1 MLYGR
6 TTEQARLA
14 RLLAEAR
21 AGRSGALLLRGE
33 AGIGKTALLDWLAGT
48 AAAQAGGGTAGDGE
62 TTGPLET
69 TGDGRELRVL
79 RVTGVEPEAD
89 LAFGGLVQLL
99 WPVQDRLNALPEPQA
114 AALRA
119 ILGTGR
125 EQRGPDRFLTGL
137 AVLTVLAD
145 LAEDGPLLCLV
156 DDAQW
161 LDRAT
166 AEALLF
172 AARRLA
178 AEGVAIVLAGRDDND
193 FTAPGIPE
201 LPLPRLDFDDASRL
215 LADRGRAP
223 ALHSQIITESAGNP
237 LALIEFDAAR
247 SDQPHQHAPLPVADR
262 VSSAFRTRIGGLPER
277 TRLMMLIAAAE
288 ARGDLPLLLRASELL
303 GVGIGDLAEAER
315 TGLMYVMD
323 GAVTF
328 RHPLIA
334 SATYQGAVLARRI
347 AVHRALAEA
356 ATDPD
361 CRARH
366 LLAVATG
373 PDEEAALELAA
384 AAGRARGRTAYAA
397 ASGLFGQAARLTT
410 DPRQRTSWL
419 AEAAALALA
428 AGHAAQ
434 ADRLAEEAEELA
446 DEPAA
451 GASVA
456 SAAGARVTSVAGARI
471 ASVRAAVA
479 FERGDRNE
487 AAHGLLA
494 RVGDTAAPEAAGLL
508 RTAAAYGWLAGDADA
523 VRTAAGR
530 LATAVG
536 TADPLVEGL
545 ARLCDDDAEHGLPP
559 LTRFLER
566 RPDAAGPRDT
576 DEQAVRM
583 LALTCGLI
591 LGDDEAAHGLASAEV
606 RRCRSQ
612 ALIGEL
618 PYALDVLAQAQLLA
632 GHHRDAEAA
641 VTEAEEIARDTGM
654 RRRLVHLGAVRARMA
669 AIEGDA
675 RRVRELADA
684 TPPALRTG
692 VDCALV
698 LLDLG
703 LGDFGSAIGRLDPP
717 PPGPDRYTWLSLSTA
732 ADQIEAAVRLGQ
744 PERAEEALR
753 HCESWARATTAPW
766 AQAVALRCR
775 ALIEDRPEPYAQAL
789 HLHEKGGRP
798 FERARTELLYGEWL
812 RRARR
817 PNEARDVL
825 RSALA
830 TFERLRAEPWTRRT
844 AAELRAAGERRVI
857 ARAPAENP
865 IDRLTPQELQ
875 VVRLARGGSSSREI
889 AAQLFLSRR
898 TVEHHLYK
906 AYPKLGVGSRRE
918 LALLDL
924 G

>member
-6 TTEQARLA
+6 TAEQGRLA
-14 RLLAEAR
+14 RLLAAAR

-48 AAAQAGGGTAGDGE
+48 AAAPVHGDA
-62 TTGPLET
+62 
-69 TGDGRELRVL
+69 TGDGREVRVL

-119 ILGTGR
+119 VLGTGR

-137 AVLTVLAD
+137 AVLTVLAE
-145 LAEDGPLLCLV
+145 LAEDGPVLCLV

-178 AEGVAIVLAGRDDND
+178 AEGVAMVLAGRDDD
-193 FTAPGIPE
+193 GFTAPGIPE
-201 LPLPRLDFDDASRL
+201 LPLPRLDFEDSSRL

-247 SDQPHQHAPLPVADR
+247 SDQPHQHSPLPVADR
-262 VSSAFRTRIGGLPER
+262 VSSAFRARIGGLPER

-288 ARGDLPLLLRASELL
+288 GRGDLPLLLRASELL
-303 GVGIGDLAEAER
+303 GVDLGDLAEAER
-315 TGLMYVMD
+315 TGLMYVMG

-373 PDEEAALELAA
+373 PDQEAALELAA

-434 ADRLAEEAEELA
+434 ADRLAQEAGELA
-446 DEPAA
+446 DGLVDGLADDP
-451 GASVA
+451 
-456 SAAGARVTSVAGARI
+456 AAGARV

-479 FERGDRNE
+479 FELGDRNE

-494 RVGDTAAPEAAGLL
+494 RLGNAAPNTAPNTAPPEASGLL

-523 VRTAAGR
+523 VRTAAAR
-530 LATAVG
+530 LATAASA
-536 TADPLVEGL
+536 ADPLVEGL
-545 ARLCDDDAEHGLPP
+545 ERLCEDDAEHGLPL
-559 LTRFLER
+559 LTRFLEG
-566 RPDAAGPRDT
+566 RPDTTGPRDA
-576 DEQAVRM
+576 DEEQAVRM
-583 LALTCGLI
+583 LALTCGLL
-591 LGDDEAAHGLASAEV
+591 LGDDEAAHARASAEV

-612 ALIGEL
+612 ALIGQL
-618 PYALDVLAQAQLLA
+618 PYALDVLAQTHLLA

-654 RRRLVHLGAVRARMA
+654 HRRLVRLGAVRARMA

-703 LGDFGSAIGRLDPP
+703 LGDFGSALSRLDPP

-732 ADQIEAAVRLGQ
+732 ADRIEAAVRLGQ

-775 ALIEDRPEPYAQAL
+775 ALIDDRPGPYAQAL

-830 TFERLRAEPWTRRT
+830 AFERLRAEPWMRRA
-844 AAELRAAGERRVI
+844 AAELRAAGERRVA
-857 ARAPAENP
+857 ARVPAENP

-918 LALLDL
+918 LARLDL

>member
-6 TTEQARLA
+6 AVEQERLA

-48 AAAQAGGGTAGDGE
+48 AAAPAEDG
-62 TTGPLET
+62 TTGE
-69 TGDGRELRVL
+69 GREVRVL

-99 WPVQDRLNALPEPQA
+99 WPVQDRLNALPAPQA

-178 AEGVAIVLAGRDDND
+178 AEGVAMVLAGRDDD
-193 FTAPGIPE
+193 GFTAPGIPE
-201 LPLPRLDFDDASRL
+201 LPLPRLDFEDSSRL

-223 ALHSQIITESAGNP
+223 ALHQQIITESAGNP

-262 VSSAFRTRIGGLPER
+262 VSFAFRARIGGLPER

-288 ARGDLPLLLRASELL
+288 GRGDLPLLLRASELL
-303 GVGIGDLAEAER
+303 GVDLGDLAEAER

-334 SATYQGAVLARRI
+334 SATYQDAVLARRI

-373 PDEEAALELAA
+373 PDQEAALELAA

-410 DPRQRTSWL
+410 DPGQRASWL

-428 AGHAAQ
+428 AGHATQ
-434 ADRLAEEAEELA
+434 ADRLAQEADELA
-446 DEPAA
+446 DSSAGGLAGDLASGLADDPAA
-451 GASVA
+451 
-456 SAAGARVTSVAGARI
+456 RARI

-479 FERGDRNE
+479 FELGDRNE

-494 RVGDTAAPEAAGLL
+494 RVGDAAPNAAPPEASGLL

-523 VRTAAGR
+523 VRTAAAR
-530 LATAVG
+530 LATAAG
-536 TADPLVEGL
+536 AADPLVEGL
-545 ARLCDDDAEHGLPP
+545 ERLCEDDAERGLPL
-559 LTRFLER
+559 LTRFLEG
-566 RPDAAGPRDT
+566 RPDTTGPRDA
-576 DEQAVRM
+576 DEAAQAVRM
-583 LALTCGLI
+583 LALTCGLL
-591 LGDDEAAHGLASAEV
+591 LGDDEAAHTLASAEV

-612 ALIGEL
+612 ALIGQL

-654 RRRLVHLGAVRARMA
+654 RRRLVRLGAVRARMA

-703 LGDFGSAIGRLDPP
+703 LGDFGSALSRLDPP

-732 ADQIEAAVRLGQ
+732 ADQIEATVRLGQ

-753 HCESWARATTAPW
+753 HCENWARATTAPW

-775 ALIEDRPEPYAQAL
+775 ALIDDRPEPYAQAL

-830 TFERLRAEPWTRRT
+830 TFERLRAEPWTRRA
-844 AAELRAAGERRVI
+844 AAELRAAGERRVA
-857 ARAPAENP
+857 ARVPAENP

-918 LALLDL
+918 LARLDL

>member
-6 TTEQARLA
+6 SAEQERLA
-14 RLLAEAR
+14 RLLAEAC

-48 AAAQAGGGTAGDGE
+48 AAAQAHGE
-62 TTGPLET
+62 TTGE
-69 TGDGRELRVL
+69 GREVRVL

-99 WPVQDRLNALPEPQA
+99 WPVQDRLNALPAPQA

-137 AVLTVLAD
+137 AVLTVLAE

-178 AEGVAIVLAGRDDND
+178 AEGVAMVLAGRDDD
-193 FTAPGIPE
+193 GFTAPGIPE
-201 LPLPRLDFDDASRL
+201 LPLRRLNFEDSSRL

-262 VSSAFRTRIGGLPER
+262 VSSAFRARIGGLPER

-288 ARGDLPLLLRASELL
+288 GRGDLPLLLRASELL
-303 GVGIGDLAEAER
+303 GVDLGDLAEAER

-373 PDEEAALELAA
+373 PDQEAALELAA

-410 DPRQRTSWL
+410 DPRQRASWL

-434 ADRLAEEAEELA
+434 ADRLAEEAVELA
-446 DEPAA
+446 DGLADDP
-451 GASVA
+451 
-456 SAAGARVTSVAGARI
+456 AAGARV

-479 FERGDRNE
+479 FELGDRNE

-494 RVGDTAAPEAAGLL
+494 RAGNAAPNSAPPESSGLL

-523 VRTAAGR
+523 VRTAAAR

-536 TADPLVEGL
+536 ADDPLVEGL
-545 ARLCDDDAEHGLPP
+545 ERLCEDDAEHGLPL
-559 LTRFLER
+559 LTHFLEG
-566 RPDAAGPRDT
+566 RPDPSGPRDA
-576 DEQAVRM
+576 DEAAQAVRM
-583 LALTCGLI
+583 LALTCGLL
-591 LGDDEAAHGLASAEV
+591 LGDDEAAHALASAEV

-612 ALIGEL
+612 ALIGQL
-618 PYALDVLAQAQLLA
+618 PYALDVLAQTHLLA
-632 GHHRDAEAA
+632 GHHRNAEAA

-654 RRRLVHLGAVRARMA
+654 RRRLVRLGAVRARMA

-675 RRVRELADA
+675 RRVRELAAA

-703 LGDFGSAIGRLDPP
+703 LGDFGSALSRLDAP

-775 ALIEDRPEPYAQAL
+775 ALIDDRPEPYAQAL

-830 TFERLRAEPWTRRT
+830 TFERLRAEPWVGRA
-844 AAELRAAGERRVI
+844 AAELRAAGERRVA
-857 ARAPAENP
+857 ARVPAENP

-918 LALLDL
+918 LARLDL

>member
-6 TTEQARLA
+6 SAEQERLA

-33 AGIGKTALLDWLAGT
+33 AGIGKTALLDWLAGR
-48 AAAQAGGGTAGDGE
+48 AAAQAHGDARS
-62 TTGPLET
+62 
-69 TGDGRELRVL
+69 DGREVRVL

-119 ILGTGR
+119 VLGTGR

-178 AEGVAIVLAGRDDND
+178 AEGVAMVLAGREDDG

-201 LPLPRLDFDDASRL
+201 LTLPRLDFEDSSRL

-247 SDQPHQHAPLPVADR
+247 SNQPHQHAPLPVADR
-262 VSSAFRTRIGGLPER
+262 VSSAFRARIGGLPER

-288 ARGDLPLLLRASELL
+288 GRGDLPLLLRASELL
-303 GVGIGDLAEAER
+303 GVDLGDLAEAER
-315 TGLMYVMD
+315 TGLMYVMG

-373 PDEEAALELAA
+373 PDQEAALELAA

-410 DPRQRTSWL
+410 DPRQRACWL

-434 ADRLAEEAEELA
+434 ADRLAQEADELA
-446 DEPAA
+446 DELA
-451 GASVA
+451 GELADGSVDGLA
-456 SAAGARVTSVAGARI
+456 DDPAAGARV

-479 FERGDRNE
+479 FELGDRNE

-494 RVGDTAAPEAAGLL
+494 RVGNAAPNATPNSAPPEASGLL

-523 VRTAAGR
+523 VRTAAAR

-536 TADPLVEGL
+536 AADPLVEGL
-545 ARLCDDDAEHGLPP
+545 ERLCDDDAEHGLPL
-559 LTRFLER
+559 LTRFLEG
-566 RPDAAGPRDT
+566 RPGTTGPRDA
-576 DEQAVRM
+576 DEEQAVRM
-583 LALTCGLI
+583 LALTCGLL
-591 LGDDEAAHGLASAEV
+591 LGDDEAAHALASAEV

-612 ALIGEL
+612 ALIGQL
-618 PYALDVLAQAQLLA
+618 PYALDVLAQTQLLA

-654 RRRLVHLGAVRARMA
+654 HRRLVRLGAVRAQMA

-703 LGDFGSAIGRLDPP
+703 LGDFGSALSRLDPP

-775 ALIEDRPEPYAQAL
+775 ALIDDRPEPYAQAL

-830 TFERLRAEPWTRRT
+830 TFERLRAEPWLRRA
-844 AAELRAAGERRVI
+844 AAELRATGERRVA
-857 ARAPAENP
+857 ARVPAENP

-918 LALLDL
+918 LARLDL

>member
-6 TTEQARLA
+6 SAEQERLA

-33 AGIGKTALLDWLAGT
+33 AGIGKTALLDWLAGR
-48 AAAQAGGGTAGDGE
+48 AAAQAHGDARS
-62 TTGPLET
+62 
-69 TGDGRELRVL
+69 DGREVRVL

-99 WPVQDRLNALPEPQA
+99 WPVQDRLNALPAPQA

-119 ILGTGR
+119 VLGTGR

-178 AEGVAIVLAGRDDND
+178 AEGVAMVLAGREDDG

-201 LPLPRLDFDDASRL
+201 LTLPRLDFEDSSRL

-262 VSSAFRTRIGGLPER
+262 VSSAFRARIGGLPER

-288 ARGDLPLLLRASELL
+288 GRGDLPLLLRASELL
-303 GVGIGDLAEAER
+303 GVDLGDLAEAER
-315 TGLMYVMD
+315 TGLMYVMG

-373 PDEEAALELAA
+373 PDQEAALELAA

-410 DPRQRTSWL
+410 DRRQRASWL

-434 ADRLAEEAEELA
+434 ADRLAQEAGELA
-446 DEPAA
+446 DGLVDGLADDP
-451 GASVA
+451 
-456 SAAGARVTSVAGARI
+456 AAGARV
-471 ASVRAAVA
+471 ASVRAAVT
-479 FERGDRNE
+479 FELGDRSE

-494 RVGDTAAPEAAGLL
+494 RLGNAAPNTAPNTAPPEASGLL

-523 VRTAAGR
+523 VRTAAAR
-530 LATAVG
+530 LATAASA
-536 TADPLVEGL
+536 ADPLVEGL
-545 ARLCDDDAEHGLPP
+545 ERLCEDDAEHGLPL
-559 LTRFLER
+559 LTRFLEG
-566 RPDAAGPRDT
+566 RPDTTGPRDA
-576 DEQAVRM
+576 DEEQAVRM
-583 LALTCGLI
+583 LALTCGLL
-591 LGDDEAAHGLASAEV
+591 LGDDEAAHALASAEV

-612 ALIGEL
+612 ALIGQL
-618 PYALDVLAQAQLLA
+618 PYALDVLAQTHLLA

-654 RRRLVHLGAVRARMA
+654 HRRLVRLGAVRARMA

-703 LGDFGSAIGRLDPP
+703 LGDFGSALSRLDPP

-744 PERAEEALR
+744 PERAEEAMR

-775 ALIEDRPEPYAQAL
+775 ALIDDRPEPYAQAL

-830 TFERLRAEPWTRRT
+830 TFERLRAEPWLRRA
-844 AAELRAAGERRVI
+844 AAELRASGERRVA
-857 ARAPAENP
+857 ARTPAENP

-918 LALLDL
+918 LARLDL

>member
-1 MLYGR
+1 MQGGGTSVLYGR
-6 TTEQARLA
+6 SAERERLA

-48 AAAQAGGGTAGDGE
+48 AAAQATGD
-62 TTGPLET
+62 T
-69 TGDGRELRVL
+69 TGDGREVRVL

-99 WPVQDRLNALPEPQA
+99 WPVQDRLNALPAPQD

-178 AEGVAIVLAGRDDND
+178 AEGVAMVLAGREDDG

-201 LPLPRLDFDDASRL
+201 LTLPRLDFEDSSRL

-262 VSSAFRTRIGGLPER
+262 VSSAFRARIGGLPER

-288 ARGDLPLLLRASELL
+288 GRGDLPLLLRASELL
-303 GVGIGDLAEAER
+303 GVDLGDLAEAER

-323 GAVTF
+323 GTVTF

-373 PDEEAALELAA
+373 PDQEAALELAA

-410 DPRQRTSWL
+410 DPRQRASWL

-434 ADRLAEEAEELA
+434 ADRLAEEAVELA
-446 DEPAA
+446 GRTADGLADDPAT
-451 GASVA
+451 
-456 SAAGARVTSVAGARI
+456 GARV

-479 FERGDRNE
+479 FELGDRNE

-494 RVGDTAAPEAAGLL
+494 RLGNAAPNAAPPEASGLL

-523 VRTAAGR
+523 VRTAAAR

-536 TADPLVEGL
+536 AADPLVEGL
-545 ARLCDDDAEHGLPP
+545 ERLCEDDAEHGLPL
-559 LTRFLER
+559 LTRFLEG
-566 RPDAAGPRDT
+566 RPDTTGPRDA
-576 DEQAVRM
+576 DEEQAVRM
-583 LALTCGLI
+583 LALTCGLL
-591 LGDDEAAHGLASAEV
+591 LGDDEAAHALASAEV

-612 ALIGEL
+612 ALIGQL
-618 PYALDVLAQAQLLA
+618 PYALDVLAQTQLLA

-654 RRRLVHLGAVRARMA
+654 RRRLVRLGAVRARMA
-669 AIEGDA
+669 AIEGDG

-703 LGDFGSAIGRLDPP
+703 LGDFGSALSRLDPP

-775 ALIEDRPEPYAQAL
+775 ALIDDRPEPYAQAL

-830 TFERLRAEPWTRRT
+830 TFERLRAEPWMRRA
-844 AAELRAAGERRVI
+844 AAELRAAGERRVA
-857 ARAPAENP
+857 ARVPAENP

-918 LALLDL
+918 LARLDL

>member
-6 TTEQARLA
+6 SAEQERLA

-33 AGIGKTALLDWLAGT
+33 AGIGKTALLDWLAGR
-48 AAAQAGGGTAGDGE
+48 AAAQAHGDARS
-62 TTGPLET
+62 
-69 TGDGRELRVL
+69 DGREVRVL

-99 WPVQDRLNALPEPQA
+99 WPVQDRLNALPAPQA

-119 ILGTGR
+119 VLGTGR

-178 AEGVAIVLAGRDDND
+178 AEGVAMVLAGREDDG

-201 LPLPRLDFDDASRL
+201 LTLPRLDFEDSSRL

-262 VSSAFRTRIGGLPER
+262 VSSAFRARIGGLPER

-288 ARGDLPLLLRASELL
+288 GRGDLPLLLRASELL
-303 GVGIGDLAEAER
+303 GVDLGDLAEAER
-315 TGLMYVMD
+315 TGLMYVMG

-366 LLAVATG
+366 LLAVSTG
-373 PDEEAALELAA
+373 PDQEAALELAA
-384 AAGRARGRTAYAA
+384 AAGRARSRTAYAA

-434 ADRLAEEAEELA
+434 ADRLAQEAGELA
-446 DEPAA
+446 DGLADDP
-451 GASVA
+451 
-456 SAAGARVTSVAGARI
+456 AAGARV

-479 FERGDRNE
+479 FELGDR
-487 AAHGLLA
+487 A
-494 RVGDTAAPEAAGLL
+494 
-508 RTAAAYGWLAGDADA
+508 
-523 VRTAAGR
+523 
-530 LATAVG
+530 
-536 TADPLVEGL
+536 
-545 ARLCDDDAEHGLPP
+545 
-559 LTRFLER
+559 R
-566 RPDAAGPRDT
+566 RPTACWPALGTPPRT
-576 DEQAVRM
+576 
-583 LALTCGLI
+583 
-591 LGDDEAAHGLASAEV
+591 
-606 RRCRSQ
+606 
-612 ALIGEL
+612 
-618 PYALDVLAQAQLLA
+618 PP
-632 GHHRDAEAA
+632 
-641 VTEAEEIARDTGM
+641 
-654 RRRLVHLGAVRARMA
+654 RRRRPACSV
-669 AIEGDA
+669 
-675 RRVRELADA
+675 
-684 TPPALRTG
+684 PPPPTAGWPVTRTRY
-692 VDCALV
+692 A
-698 LLDLG
+698 
-703 LGDFGSAIGRLDPP
+703 PP
-717 PPGPDRYTWLSLSTA
+717 PPGSRRPRAPPTPWSRAWSGSARTTPSTDCRCSPASWRDGPIPPAPATPTRSRPSGCSRSPA
-732 ADQIEAAVRLGQ
+732 A
-744 PERAEEALR
+744 
-753 HCESWARATTAPW
+753 CSSATTRRPTPW
-766 AQAVALRCR
+766 HRR
-775 ALIEDRPEPYAQAL
+775 RYAA
-789 HLHEKGGRP
+789 
-798 FERARTELLYGEWL
+798 A
-812 RRARR
+812 ARR
-817 PNEARDVL
+817 R
-825 RSALA
+825 
-830 TFERLRAEPWTRRT
+830 
-844 AAELRAAGERRVI
+844 
-857 ARAPAENP
+857 
-865 IDRLTPQELQ
+865 
-875 VVRLARGGSSSREI
+875 
-889 AAQLFLSRR
+889 
-898 TVEHHLYK
+898 
-906 AYPKLGVGSRRE
+906 
-918 LALLDL
+918 
-924 G
+924 

>member
-6 TTEQARLA
+6 TTEQERLA
-14 RLLAEAR
+14 KLVAGAR
-21 AGRSGALLLRGE
+21 AGCSGALLVRGE
-33 AGIGKTALLDWLAGT
+33 AGIGKTALLDWLAETETRADADSGT
-48 AAAQAGGGTAGDGE
+48 DGT
-62 TTGPLET
+62 
-69 TGDGRELRVL
+69 DGRELRIL

-99 WPVQDRLNALPEPQA
+99 WPVQDRLSALPEPQA

-119 ILGTGR
+119 VLGTGG

-161 LDRAT
+161 LDQAT

-178 AEGVAIVLAGRDDND
+178 AEGVAIVLAGRDDG

-201 LPLPRLDFDDASRL
+201 LQLSRLNFEDSSRL

-223 ALHSQIITESAGNP
+223 ALRSQIITESAGNP

-247 SDQPHQHAPLPVADR
+247 RDRPHQHAPLPVADR
-262 VSSAFRTRIGGLPER
+262 VFSAFRSQIGKLPER

-288 ARGDLPLLLRASELL
+288 GRGDLPLLLRASELL
-303 GVGIGDLAEAER
+303 GVGIGDLEEAER

-323 GAVTF
+323 GTVTF

-334 SATYQGAVLARRI
+334 SATYQGSVLARRI

-356 ATDPD
+356 AADPD

-373 PDEEAALELAA
+373 PDPEVAQELAA

-397 ASGLFGQAARLTT
+397 ASGLYGHAARITT
-410 DPRQRTSWL
+410 DHHQRASWL
-419 AEAAALALA
+419 ADAAALALA

-434 ADRLAEEAEELA
+434 ADRLAQEA
-446 DEPAA
+446 DELTDDPAV
-451 GASVA
+451 GAQV
-456 SAAGARVTSVAGARI
+456 
-471 ASVRAAVA
+471 ASVRAAVV
-479 FERGDRNE
+479 FELGDQSE

-494 RVGDTAAPEAAGLL
+494 RVGDAATPETAGLL

-523 VRTAAGR
+523 VRAAAGR
-530 LATAVG
+530 LAAG
-536 TADPLVEGL
+536 GCADALVEGL
-545 ARLCDDDAEHGLPP
+545 DRLCEDDAEHGLP
-559 LTRFLER
+559 LLARFLAGR
-566 RPDAAGPRDT
+566 LDGPDTRDA

-583 LALTCGLI
+583 LALTCGMI
-591 LGDDEAAHGLASAEV
+591 LGDDEAALDLASAEV
-606 RRCRSQ
+606 RWCRSQ

-618 PYALDVLAQAQLLA
+618 PYALDVLAQNQVLA
-632 GHHRDAEAA
+632 GRHRDAEAA

-654 RRRLVHLGAVRARMA
+654 RQRLVRLGAVHARIA
-669 AIEGDA
+669 AIKGDA
-675 RRVRELADA
+675 QRVRELADA
-684 TPPALRTG
+684 TPAALRTG
-692 VDCALV
+692 VDCARV

-703 LGDFGSAIGRLDPP
+703 LGDFDAALTRLDPP

-732 ADQIEAAVRLGQ
+732 ADQVEAAVRLGR

-753 HCESWARATTAPW
+753 HFENWAQAGTGAAAAPW
-766 AQAVALRCR
+766 AQAVVLRCR
-775 ALIEDRPEPYAQAL
+775 ALLSDRPEEFTRAL

-817 PNEARDVL
+817 RNEARGVL

-830 TFERLRAEPWTRRT
+830 TFERLQAEPWMRR
-844 AAELRAAGERRVI
+844 AGAELQAAGEHLVT
-857 ARAPAENP
+857 ARMLADNL

-875 VVRLARGGSSSREI
+875 VVRLAKDGSSSREI
-889 AAQLFLSRR
+889 AAQLFLSPR

-906 AYPKLGVGSRRE
+906 AYPKLGVGSRQE
-918 LALLDL
+918 LVLLDL
-924 G
+924 T

>member
-6 TTEQARLA
+6 AAEQERLSG
-14 RLLAEAR
+14 LLAEAR

-48 AAAQAGGGTAGDGE
+48 AAAPAEGGTTGDKGTTGDG
-62 TTGPLET
+62 ET
-69 TGDGRELRVL
+69 TGDGREVRIL

-119 ILGTGR
+119 VLGTGR

-137 AVLTVLAD
+137 AVLTVLAE

-178 AEGVAIVLAGRDDND
+178 AEGVAMVLAGREDDC

-201 LPLPRLDFDDASRL
+201 LTLRRLDFEDSSRL

-262 VSSAFRTRIGGLPER
+262 VSSAFRARIGGLPER

-288 ARGDLPLLLRASELL
+288 GRGDLPLLLRASELL
-303 GVGIGDLAEAER
+303 GVDLGDLAEAER

-356 ATDPD
+356 ATDAD

-373 PDEEAALELAA
+373 PDQEAALELAA

-410 DPRQRTSWL
+410 DPRQRASWL

-434 ADRLAEEAEELA
+434 ADRLAQEADELAGRTAHELA
-446 DEPAA
+446 DDP
-451 GASVA
+451 
-456 SAAGARVTSVAGARI
+456 AAGARV

-479 FERGDRNE
+479 FELGDRNE

-494 RVGDTAAPEAAGLL
+494 RVGDAAPNATPPEASGLL

-523 VRTAAGR
+523 VRTAAAR
-530 LATAVG
+530 LATALG
-536 TADPLVEGL
+536 AADPLIEGL
-545 ARLCDDDAEHGLPP
+545 ERLCEDDAEHGLPL
-559 LTRFLER
+559 LTRFLEG
-566 RPDAAGPRDT
+566 RPDTTGPRDA
-576 DEQAVRM
+576 DEEQAVRM
-583 LALTCGLI
+583 LALTCGLL
-591 LGDDEAAHGLASAEV
+591 LGDDEAAHALASAEV

-612 ALIGEL
+612 ALIGQL
-618 PYALDVLAQAQLLA
+618 PYALDVLAQTQLLA

-654 RRRLVHLGAVRARMA
+654 RRRLVRLGSVRARMA

-703 LGDFGSAIGRLDPP
+703 LGDFGSALSRLDPP

-732 ADQIEAAVRLGQ
+732 ADRIEAAVRLGQ

-775 ALIEDRPEPYAQAL
+775 ALIDDRPEPYAQAL

-830 TFERLRAEPWTRRT
+830 TFERLRAEPWVRRA
-844 AAELRAAGERRVI
+844 AAELRAAGERRVA
-857 ARAPAENP
+857 ARVPAENP

-918 LALLDL
+918 LARLDL

>member
-6 TTEQARLA
+6 TAEQERLA
-14 RLLAEAR
+14 RLLAEAC

-48 AAAQAGGGTAGDGE
+48 AAAQAHG
-62 TTGPLET
+62 ET
-69 TGDGRELRVL
+69 TGDGREVRVL

-99 WPVQDRLNALPEPQA
+99 WPVQDRLNALPAPQA

-137 AVLTVLAD
+137 AVLTVLAE

-178 AEGVAIVLAGRDDND
+178 AEGVAMVLAGRDDD
-193 FTAPGIPE
+193 GFIAPGIPE
-201 LPLPRLDFDDASRL
+201 LPLLRLDFEASSRL

-262 VSSAFRTRIGGLPER
+262 VSSAFRARIGGLPER
-277 TRLMMLIAAAE
+277 TRLMMLVAAAE
-288 ARGDLPLLLRASELL
+288 GRGDLPLLLRASQLL
-303 GVGIGDLAEAER
+303 GTDLGDLAEAER

-373 PDEEAALELAA
+373 PDQEAALELAA

-410 DPRQRTSWL
+410 DPRQRASWL

-434 ADRLAEEAEELA
+434 ADRLAQEADELA
-446 DEPAA
+446 DAWA
-451 GASVA
+451 GGSAGELA
-456 SAAGARVTSVAGARI
+456 DAPAAGARV

-479 FERGDRNE
+479 FELGDRNE

-494 RVGDTAAPEAAGLL
+494 RVGNAAPNATPNSAPPEASGLL

-523 VRTAAGR
+523 VRTAAAR

-536 TADPLVEGL
+536 AADPLVEGL
-545 ARLCDDDAEHGLPP
+545 ERLCDDDAEHGLPL
-559 LTRFLER
+559 LTRFLEG
-566 RPDAAGPRDT
+566 RPDATGPRDAAE
-576 DEQAVRM
+576 EQAVRM
-583 LALTCGLI
+583 LALTCGLL
-591 LGDDEAAHGLASAEV
+591 LGDDEAAHALASAEV

-612 ALIGEL
+612 ALIGQL
-618 PYALDVLAQAQLLA
+618 PYALDVLAQTQLLA

-654 RRRLVHLGAVRARMA
+654 RRRLVRLGAVRARMA

-703 LGDFGSAIGRLDPP
+703 LGDLGAALSRLDPP

-775 ALIEDRPEPYAQAL
+775 ALIDDRPEPYAQAL

-817 PNEARDVL
+817 PNEAREVL

-830 TFERLRAEPWTRRT
+830 TFERLRAEPWVGRA
-844 AAELRAAGERRVI
+844 AAELRAAGERRVA
-857 ARAPAENP
+857 ARVPAESP

-875 VVRLARGGSSSREI
+875 VVRLARDGSSSREI

-918 LALLDL
+918 LARLDL

>member
-6 TTEQARLA
+6 TSEQVRLA
-14 RLLAEAR
+14 RLLADAR

-48 AAAQAGGGTAGDGE
+48 AAAQAGGEITGDGE
-62 TTGPLET
+62 TAGV
-69 TGDGRELRVL
+69 GRELRVL
-79 RVTGVEPEAD
+79 RATGVEPEAD

-119 ILGTGR
+119 VLGTGR

-178 AEGVAIVLAGRDDND
+178 AEGVAMVLAGRDDPG
-193 FTAPGIPE
+193 FAAPGIPE
-201 LPLPRLDFDDASRL
+201 LPLPRLNFDDSSRL

-247 SDQPHQHAPLPVADR
+247 SDRPHQHAPLPVADR
-262 VSSAFRTRIGGLPER
+262 VSCAFRARIDGLPDR

-288 ARGDLPLLLRASELL
+288 GRGDLPLLLRASELL
-303 GVGIGDLAEAER
+303 GVDLGDLAEAER

-323 GAVTF
+323 GTVTF

-366 LLAVATG
+366 LLAVVTG
-373 PDEEAALELAA
+373 PDQEAALELAA

-397 ASGLFGQAARLTT
+397 ASGLFGHAARLTT
-410 DPRQRTSWL
+410 DPRQRASWL
-419 AEAAALALA
+419 AEAAVLALA

-434 ADRLAEEAEELA
+434 AGRLAQEADELA
-446 DEPAA
+446 DDPAA
-451 GASVA
+451 GS
-456 SAAGARVTSVAGARI
+456 RI

-479 FERGDRNE
+479 FELGDRNE

-494 RVGDTAAPEAAGLL
+494 RVGDAAPPEASGLL

-530 LATAVG
+530 LATGAG
-536 TADPLVEGL
+536 AADPLVEGL
-545 ARLCDDDAEHGLPP
+545 ARLCEDDAENGLPL
-559 LTRFLER
+559 LTRFLEG
-566 RPDAAGPRDT
+566 RPGTSGTRDA

-591 LGDDEAAHGLASAEV
+591 LGDDEAALGLASAEV

-618 PYALDVLAQAQLLA
+618 PYALDVLAQTQVLA
-632 GHHRDAEAA
+632 GRHRDAEAA

-654 RRRLVHLGAVRARMA
+654 RRRLVRLGAVRARMA

-684 TPPALRTG
+684 TPAALRTG

-703 LGDFGSAIGRLDPP
+703 LGDFGSALTRLDPP

-775 ALIEDRPEPYAQAL
+775 ALLTDRPEPYAQAL

-830 TFERLRAEPWTRRT
+830 TFERLRAEPWARRA
-844 AAELRAAGERRVI
+844 AAELRAAGERRVA
-857 ARAPAENP
+857 ARVPAENP

>member
-6 TTEQARLA
+6 TTEQERLEQ
-14 RLLAEAR
+14 LLAGAR
-21 AGRSGALLLRGE
+21 AGCSGALLVRGE
-33 AGIGKTALLDWLAGT
+33 AGIGKTALLDWLAAT
-48 AAAQAGGGTAGDGE
+48 ALRDDGN
-62 TTGPLET
+62 
-69 TGDGRELRVL
+69 DGRELRIL

-119 ILGTGR
+119 VLGTGH
-125 EQRGPDRFLTGL
+125 EERGPDRFLTGL

-161 LDRAT
+161 LDQAT

-178 AEGVAIVLAGRDDND
+178 AEGVAIVLAGRDDG
-193 FTAPGIPE
+193 FVAPGIPE
-201 LPLPRLDFDDASRL
+201 LQLSRLNFEDSSRL

-223 ALHSQIITESAGNP
+223 ALRSQIITESAGNP
-237 LALIEFDAAR
+237 LALIEFDSAR
-247 SDQPHQHAPLPVADR
+247 RDQPHQHAPLPVADR
-262 VSSAFRTRIGGLPER
+262 VFSAFRSQIGKLPER

-288 ARGDLPLLLRASELL
+288 GRGDLPLLLRASELL
-303 GVGIGDLAEAER
+303 GVDLGDLEEAER

-323 GAVTF
+323 GTVTF

-334 SATYQGAVLARRI
+334 SATYQGSVLARRI

-356 ATDPD
+356 AEDPD

-373 PDEEAALELAA
+373 PDHEVALELAA

-397 ASGLFGQAARLTT
+397 ASGLFRHAARIAT
-410 DPRQRTSWL
+410 DHGRRASWL
-419 AEAAALALA
+419 AEAAALALT

-434 ADRLAEEAEELA
+434 ADRLAVEAQELA
-446 DEPAA
+446 DDPA
-451 GASVA
+451 V
-456 SAAGARVTSVAGARI
+456 GARI
-471 ASVRAAVA
+471 ASVRAAVV
-479 FERGDRNE
+479 FELGDQSE
-487 AAHGLLA
+487 AARGLLA
-494 RVGDTAAPEAAGLL
+494 RAGGTATPETAALL
-508 RTAAAYGWLAGDADA
+508 RTAAAYGWLAGDGDA
-523 VRTAAGR
+523 VRAAAGR
-530 LATAVG
+530 LAAVG
-536 TADPLVEGL
+536 GADPLVEGL
-545 ARLCDDDAEHGLPP
+545 ERLCDDDAAHGVP
-559 LTRFLER
+559 LLARFLEGR
-566 RPDAAGPRDT
+566 LDAPDTRAV

-583 LALTCGLI
+583 LALTCGTV
-591 LGDDEAAHGLASAEV
+591 LGDDEAALDLAAAEV
-606 RRCRSQ
+606 RWCRSQ

-618 PYALDVLAQAQLLA
+618 PYALDVLSQNQVLA
-632 GHHRDAEAA
+632 GRHRDAEAA
-641 VTEAEEIARDTGM
+641 VAEAEEIARDTGL
-654 RRRLVHLGAVRARMA
+654 RRRLARLGAVRARIA

-675 RRVRELADA
+675 QRVRELADA
-684 TPPALRTG
+684 TPAALRTG
-692 VDCALV
+692 VDCARV

-703 LGDFGSAIGRLDPP
+703 LGDFDAALTRLDPP

-732 ADQIEAAVRLGQ
+732 ADQVEAAVRLGQ
-744 PERAEEALR
+744 PERAEAAMR
-753 HCESWARATTAPW
+753 HFENWARAGTRPRTATTTAPW
-766 AQAVALRCR
+766 AQAVVLRCR
-775 ALIEDRPEPYAQAL
+775 ALLTDRPEHYTQAL
-789 HLHEKGGRP
+789 QLHEKGGRP

-817 PNEARDVL
+817 RNEARGVL

-830 TFERLRAEPWTRRT
+830 TFERLKAEPWTRR
-844 AAELRAAGERRVI
+844 AGAELQAAGEHLVT
-857 ARAPAENP
+857 ARMLADNL

-875 VVRLARGGSSSREI
+875 VVRLAKDGSSSREI
-889 AAQLFLSRR
+889 AAQLFLSPR

-906 AYPKLGVGSRRE
+906 AYPKLGVGSRQE
-918 LALLDL
+918 LVLLDL
-924 G
+924 T

>member
-6 TTEQARLA
+6 SAEQERLA

-33 AGIGKTALLDWLAGT
+33 AGIGKTALLDWLAGR
-48 AAAQAGGGTAGDGE
+48 AAAQAHGDARS
-62 TTGPLET
+62 
-69 TGDGRELRVL
+69 DGREVRVL

-99 WPVQDRLNALPEPQA
+99 WPVQDRLNALPAPQA

-119 ILGTGR
+119 VLGTGR

-178 AEGVAIVLAGRDDND
+178 AEGVAMVLADREDDG

-201 LPLPRLDFDDASRL
+201 LTLPRLDFEDSSRL

-262 VSSAFRTRIGGLPER
+262 VSSAFRARIGGLPER

-288 ARGDLPLLLRASELL
+288 GRGDLPLLLRASELL
-303 GVGIGDLAEAER
+303 GVDLGDLAEAER
-315 TGLMYVMD
+315 TGLMYVMG

-373 PDEEAALELAA
+373 PDQEAALELAA

-434 ADRLAEEAEELA
+434 AGRLAQEAGELA
-446 DEPAA
+446 DGLVDGLADDP
-451 GASVA
+451 
-456 SAAGARVTSVAGARI
+456 AAGARV

-479 FERGDRNE
+479 FELGDRNE

-494 RVGDTAAPEAAGLL
+494 RLGNAAPNTAPNTAPPEASGLL

-523 VRTAAGR
+523 VRTAAAR
-530 LATAVG
+530 LATAASA
-536 TADPLVEGL
+536 ADPLVEGL
-545 ARLCDDDAEHGLPP
+545 ERLCEDDAEHGLPL
-559 LTRFLER
+559 LTRFLEG
-566 RPDAAGPRDT
+566 RPDTTGPRDA
-576 DEQAVRM
+576 DEEQAVRM
-583 LALTCGLI
+583 LALTCGLL
-591 LGDDEAAHGLASAEV
+591 LGDDEAAHARASAEV

-612 ALIGEL
+612 ALIGQL
-618 PYALDVLAQAQLLA
+618 PYALDVLAQTHLLA

-654 RRRLVHLGAVRARMA
+654 HRRLVRLGAVRARMA

-703 LGDFGSAIGRLDPP
+703 LGDFGSALSRLDPP

-732 ADQIEAAVRLGQ
+732 ADRIEAAVRLGQ

-775 ALIEDRPEPYAQAL
+775 ALIDDRPEPYAQAL

-830 TFERLRAEPWTRRT
+830 TFERLRAEPWMRRA
-844 AAELRAAGERRVI
+844 AAELRAAGERRVA
-857 ARAPAENP
+857 ARVPAENP

-918 LALLDL
+918 LARLDL

>member
-6 TTEQARLA
+6 SAEQARLA

-48 AAAQAGGGTAGDGE
+48 AAAHAEGGTAGGGEARGDG
-62 TTGPLET
+62 ET

-114 AALRA
+114 DALRA

-178 AEGVAIVLAGRDDND
+178 AEGVAIVLAGRDDD
-193 FTAPGIPE
+193 GFTAPGIPE
-201 LPLPRLDFDDASRL
+201 LTLPRLDFEDSSRL

-288 ARGDLPLLLRASELL
+288 GRGDLPLLLRASELL

-334 SATYQGAVLARRI
+334 SATYQSAVLARRI

-373 PDEEAALELAA
+373 PDREAALELAA

-410 DPRQRTSWL
+410 DPRQRASWL

-434 ADRLAEEAEELA
+434 ADRLAQEA
-446 DEPAA
+446 DELTGDPA
-451 GASVA
+451 
-456 SAAGARVTSVAGARI
+456 TGARI

-479 FERGDRNE
+479 FELGDRNE

-494 RVGDTAAPEAAGLL
+494 RLGNAAPPEASGLL

-523 VRTAAGR
+523 VRSAAGR
-530 LATAVG
+530 LAAG
-536 TADPLVEGL
+536 TGAADPLVEGL
-545 ARLCDDDAEHGLPP
+545 ARLCEDDAEHGLPL

-566 RPDAAGPRDT
+566 RTGASGPRDA

-583 LALTCGLI
+583 LALTCGLL
-591 LGDDEAAHGLASAEV
+591 LGDDEAALGLASAEV

-618 PYALDVLAQAQLLA
+618 PYALDLLAQTQLLA
-632 GHHRDAEAA
+632 GRHRDAEAA

-654 RRRLVHLGAVRARMA
+654 RRRLVRLGAVRARMA

-703 LGDFGSAIGRLDPP
+703 LGDFGSALSRLDPP

-732 ADQIEAAVRLGQ
+732 ADRIEAAVRLGQ

-775 ALIEDRPEPYAQAL
+775 ALIDDRPEPYAQAL

-830 TFERLRAEPWTRRT
+830 TFERLRAEPWMRRA
-844 AAELRAAGERRVI
+844 AAELRAAGERRVA
-857 ARAPAENP
+857 ARVPAENL

>member
-1 MLYGR
+1 MQGGGTSVLYGR
-6 TTEQARLA
+6 SAEQERLA

-33 AGIGKTALLDWLAGT
+33 AGIGKTALLDWLAGR
-48 AAAQAGGGTAGDGE
+48 AAAQAHGDARS
-62 TTGPLET
+62 
-69 TGDGRELRVL
+69 DGREVRVL

-99 WPVQDRLNALPEPQA
+99 WPVQDRLNALPAPQA

-119 ILGTGR
+119 VLGTGR

-178 AEGVAIVLAGRDDND
+178 AEGVAMVLAGREDDG

-201 LPLPRLDFDDASRL
+201 LTLPRLDFEDSSRL

-262 VSSAFRTRIGGLPER
+262 VSSAFRARIGGLPER

-288 ARGDLPLLLRASELL
+288 GRGDLPLLLRASELL
-303 GVGIGDLAEAER
+303 GVDLGDLAEAER
-315 TGLMYVMD
+315 TGLMYVMG

-373 PDEEAALELAA
+373 PDQEAALELAA

-410 DPRQRTSWL
+410 DRRQRASWL

-434 ADRLAEEAEELA
+434 ADRLAQEAGELA
-446 DEPAA
+446 DGLVDGLADDP
-451 GASVA
+451 
-456 SAAGARVTSVAGARI
+456 AAGARV
-471 ASVRAAVA
+471 ASVRAAVT
-479 FERGDRNE
+479 FELGDRSE

-494 RVGDTAAPEAAGLL
+494 RLGNAAPNTAPNTAPPEASGLL

-523 VRTAAGR
+523 VRTAAAR
-530 LATAVG
+530 LATAASA
-536 TADPLVEGL
+536 ADPLVEGL
-545 ARLCDDDAEHGLPP
+545 ERLCEDDAEHGLPL
-559 LTRFLER
+559 LTRFLEG
-566 RPDAAGPRDT
+566 RPDTTGPRDA
-576 DEQAVRM
+576 DEEQAVRM
-583 LALTCGLI
+583 LALTCGLL
-591 LGDDEAAHGLASAEV
+591 LGDDEAAHALASAEV

-612 ALIGEL
+612 ALIGQL
-618 PYALDVLAQAQLLA
+618 PYALDVLAQTHLLA

-654 RRRLVHLGAVRARMA
+654 HRRLVRLGAVRARMA

-703 LGDFGSAIGRLDPP
+703 LGDFGSALSRLDPP

-744 PERAEEALR
+744 PERAEEAMR

-775 ALIEDRPEPYAQAL
+775 ALIDDRPEPYAQAL

-830 TFERLRAEPWTRRT
+830 TFERLRAEPWLRRA
-844 AAELRAAGERRVI
+844 AAELRASGERRVA
-857 ARAPAENP
+857 ARTPAENP

-918 LALLDL
+918 LARLDL

>member
-6 TTEQARLA
+6 SAEQARLA
-14 RLLAEAR
+14 RLLAEAC

-48 AAAQAGGGTAGDGE
+48 AAAQAHGDV
-62 TTGPLET
+62 
-69 TGDGRELRVL
+69 TGDGREVRVL

-99 WPVQDRLNALPEPQA
+99 WPVQDRLNALPAPQA

-137 AVLTVLAD
+137 AVLTVLAE

-178 AEGVAIVLAGRDDND
+178 AEGVAMVLAGRDDD
-193 FTAPGIPE
+193 GFTAPGIPE
-201 LPLPRLDFDDASRL
+201 LALPRLDFEDSSRL

-262 VSSAFRTRIGGLPER
+262 VSSAFRARIGGLPER
-277 TRLMMLIAAAE
+277 TRLMMLTAAAE
-288 ARGDLPLLLRASELL
+288 GRGDLPLLLRASELL
-303 GVGIGDLAEAER
+303 GVDLGDLAEAER

-323 GAVTF
+323 GTVTF

-373 PDEEAALELAA
+373 PDQEAALELAA

-410 DPRQRTSWL
+410 DPRQRASWL

-434 ADRLAEEAEELA
+434 ADRLAQEASELA
-446 DEPAA
+446 DRLAGELADGLADDPAT
-451 GASVA
+451 
-456 SAAGARVTSVAGARI
+456 GARV

-479 FERGDRNE
+479 FELGDRNE

-494 RVGDTAAPEAAGLL
+494 RVGNAAPNAALPEASGLL

-523 VRTAAGR
+523 VRTAAAR
-530 LATAVG
+530 LATAAG
-536 TADPLVEGL
+536 DADPLVEGL
-545 ARLCDDDAEHGLPP
+545 ERLCEDDAEHGLPL
-559 LTRFLER
+559 LTRFLEG
-566 RPDAAGPRDT
+566 RPDTTGPHDADDAAR
-576 DEQAVRM
+576 AIRM
-583 LALTCGLI
+583 LALTCGLL
-591 LGDDEAAHGLASAEV
+591 LGDDEAAHALASAEV

-612 ALIGEL
+612 ALIGQL
-618 PYALDVLAQAQLLA
+618 PYTLDVLAQTHLLA

-654 RRRLVHLGAVRARMA
+654 RRRLVRLGAVRARMA

-703 LGDFGSAIGRLDPP
+703 LGDFGSALGRLDPP

-753 HCESWARATTAPW
+753 HCESWARATKAPW

-775 ALIEDRPEPYAQAL
+775 ALIDDRPEPYAQAL

-812 RRARR
+812 RRARQ
-817 PNEARDVL
+817 PNEAREML
-825 RSALA
+825 RSALD
-830 TFERLRAEPWTRRT
+830 TFERLRAEPWVRRA
-844 AAELRAAGERRVI
+844 AAELRAAGERRVA
-857 ARAPAENP
+857 ARVPAENP

-918 LALLDL
+918 LARLDL

>member
-6 TTEQARLA
+6 TAEQERLA
-14 RLLAEAR
+14 RLLAEAC

-48 AAAQAGGGTAGDGE
+48 AAAHAHG
-62 TTGPLET
+62 ET
-69 TGDGRELRVL
+69 TGDGREVRVL

-99 WPVQDRLNALPEPQA
+99 WPVQDRLNALPAPQA

-137 AVLTVLAD
+137 AVLTVLAE

-178 AEGVAIVLAGRDDND
+178 AEGVAMVLAGRDDD
-193 FTAPGIPE
+193 GSIAPGIPE
-201 LPLPRLDFDDASRL
+201 LPLLRLDFEASSRL

-262 VSSAFRTRIGGLPER
+262 VSSAFRARIGGLPER

-288 ARGDLPLLLRASELL
+288 GRGDLPLLLRASELL
-303 GVGIGDLAEAER
+303 GVDLGDLAEAER

-373 PDEEAALELAA
+373 PDQEAALELAA

-410 DPRQRTSWL
+410 EPRQRASWL

-428 AGHAAQ
+428 AGHATQ
-434 ADRLAEEAEELA
+434 ADRLAQEADELA
-446 DEPAA
+446 DGLA
-451 GASVA
+451 GELADGSVDGLA
-456 SAAGARVTSVAGARI
+456 DDPAAGARV

-479 FERGDRNE
+479 FELGDRNE

-494 RVGDTAAPEAAGLL
+494 RVGNAAPNAAPNSAPPEASGLL

-523 VRTAAGR
+523 VRTAAAR

-536 TADPLVEGL
+536 AADPLVEGL
-545 ARLCDDDAEHGLPP
+545 ERLCDDDAEHGLPL
-559 LTRFLER
+559 LTRFLEG
-566 RPDAAGPRDT
+566 RPDATGPRDAAE
-576 DEQAVRM
+576 EQAVRM
-583 LALTCGLI
+583 LALTCGLL
-591 LGDDEAAHGLASAEV
+591 LGDDEAAHALASAEV

-612 ALIGEL
+612 ALIGQL
-618 PYALDVLAQAQLLA
+618 PYALDVLAQTQLLA

-654 RRRLVHLGAVRARMA
+654 RRRLVRLGAVRARMA

-703 LGDFGSAIGRLDPP
+703 LGDFGSALGLLDPP

-775 ALIEDRPEPYAQAL
+775 ALIDDHPEPYAQAL

-817 PNEARDVL
+817 PNEAREVL

-830 TFERLRAEPWTRRT
+830 TFERLRAEPWVGRA
-844 AAELRAAGERRVI
+844 AAELRAAGERRVA
-857 ARAPAENP
+857 ARVPAESP

-875 VVRLARGGSSSREI
+875 VVRLARDGSSSREI

-918 LALLDL
+918 LARLDL

>member
-6 TTEQARLA
+6 AAEQARLA
-14 RLLAEAR
+14 GLLAEAR

-48 AAAQAGGGTAGDGE
+48 AAAQAEGGTAGDREARRDG
-62 TTGPLET
+62 ET

-114 AALRA
+114 DALRA

-178 AEGVAIVLAGRDDND
+178 AEGVAIVLAGRDDD
-193 FTAPGIPE
+193 GFTAPGIPE
-201 LPLPRLDFDDASRL
+201 LTLPRLDFEDSSRL

-262 VSSAFRTRIGGLPER
+262 VSSAFRARIGGLPER

-288 ARGDLPLLLRASELL
+288 GRGDLPLLLRASELL
-303 GVGIGDLAEAER
+303 GVGLGDLAEAER
-315 TGLMYVMD
+315 TGLLYVMD
-323 GAVTF
+323 GTVTF

-373 PDEEAALELAA
+373 PDQEAALELAA

-410 DPRQRTSWL
+410 DPRQRASWL

-434 ADRLAEEAEELA
+434 ADRLAQEADELA
-446 DEPAA
+446 DDPA
-451 GASVA
+451 
-456 SAAGARVTSVAGARI
+456 TGARI

-479 FERGDRNE
+479 FELGDRNE

-494 RVGDTAAPEAAGLL
+494 RLGNAAPNATPPEASGLL

-523 VRTAAGR
+523 VRTAAAR
-530 LATAVG
+530 LAADEG
-536 TADPLVEGL
+536 AADPLVEGL
-545 ARLCDDDAEHGLPP
+545 ARLCEDDAEHGLPL

-566 RPDAAGPRDT
+566 RTGASGPRDA

-583 LALTCGLI
+583 LALTCGLL
-591 LGDDEAAHGLASAEV
+591 LGDDEAALGLASAEV

-618 PYALDVLAQAQLLA
+618 PYALDVLAQTQLLA
-632 GHHRDAEAA
+632 GRHRDAEAA

-654 RRRLVHLGAVRARMA
+654 RRRLVGLGAVRARLA

-675 RRVRELADA
+675 RRVRELADT

-692 VDCALV
+692 MDCALV

-703 LGDFGSAIGRLDPP
+703 LGDFGSALGRLDPP

-732 ADQIEAAVRLGQ
+732 ADQVEAAVRLGQ

-775 ALIEDRPEPYAQAL
+775 ALVDDRPEPYAQAL

-817 PNEARDVL
+817 PNEARDAL

-830 TFERLRAEPWTRRT
+830 SFERLRSEPWMRRA
-844 AAELRAAGERRVI
+844 AAELRAAGERRVA
-857 ARAPAENP
+857 ARVPAENL

-924 G
+924 E

>member
-6 TTEQARLA
+6 SAEQERLA
-14 RLLAEAR
+14 RLLVQAR

-48 AAAQAGGGTAGDGE
+48 AAAQAPGETAGDG
-62 TTGPLET
+62 
-69 TGDGRELRVL
+69 REVRVL

-99 WPVQDRLNALPEPQA
+99 WPVQDRLNALPAPQA

-178 AEGVAIVLAGRDDND
+178 AEGVAMVLAGRDDD
-193 FTAPGIPE
+193 GFIAPGIPE
-201 LPLPRLDFDDASRL
+201 LPLHRLDFEDSSRL

-262 VSSAFRTRIGGLPER
+262 VSSAFRARIGGLPER

-288 ARGDLPLLLRASELL
+288 GRGDLPLLLRASELL
-303 GVGIGDLAEAER
+303 GADLGDLAEAER

-373 PDEEAALELAA
+373 PDQEAALELAA

-397 ASGLFGQAARLTT
+397 ASGLFGHAARLTT
-410 DPRQRTSWL
+410 DPRQRASWL

-428 AGHAAQ
+428 AGHATQ
-434 ADRLAEEAEELA
+434 ADRLAQEADELA
-446 DEPAA
+446 DAWA
-451 GASVA
+451 GGLAGELA
-456 SAAGARVTSVAGARI
+456 GDPAAGARV

-479 FERGDRNE
+479 FELGDRNE
-487 AAHGLLA
+487 AAHGLLG
-494 RVGDTAAPEAAGLL
+494 RVGDAAPNAAPPEASGLL

-523 VRTAAGR
+523 VRTAAAR
-530 LATAVG
+530 LATTVG
-536 TADPLVEGL
+536 AADPLVEGL
-545 ARLCDDDAEHGLPP
+545 ERLCEDDAEHGLPL
-559 LTRFLER
+559 LTRFLEG
-566 RPDAAGPRDT
+566 RPDTAGPRDAF
-576 DEQAVRM
+576 EAAQAVRM
-583 LALTCGLI
+583 LVLTCGL
-591 LGDDEAAHGLASAEV
+591 LLCDDEAAHALASAEV

-612 ALIGEL
+612 ALIGQL
-618 PYALDVLAQAQLLA
+618 PYALDVLAQTQVLA
-632 GHHRDAEAA
+632 GQHRDAEAA

-654 RRRLVHLGAVRARMA
+654 HRRLVRLGAVRARMA

-692 VDCALV
+692 MDCALV

-703 LGDFGSAIGRLDPP
+703 LGDFGSALSRLDPP

-744 PERAEEALR
+744 PERAEEALG
-753 HCESWARATTAPW
+753 HCENWARATTAPW

-775 ALIEDRPEPYAQAL
+775 ALIGDRPEPYAQAL

-798 FERARTELLYGEWL
+798 FERARTQLLYGEWL

-817 PNEARDVL
+817 PNEARDML

-830 TFERLRAEPWTRRT
+830 TFERLRAEPWVRRA
-844 AAELRAAGERRVI
+844 AAELRAAGERRVA
-857 ARAPAENP
+857 ARVPAENP

-918 LALLDL
+918 LARLDL